1 MSCQVRKVIWD
12 LFLLC
17 PTPAAATSADVAA
30 IQALIQPLG
39 LFRKRAVAIQK
50 LSRDYLEKQVA
61 RATGEGAWASAMMYR
76 MHERVVG
83 LPCLRMPLMG
93 GCRVGPAIV

>member
-1 MSCQVRKVIWD
+1 MPCQVRKVIWD

-17 PTPAAATSADVAA
+17 PTPAAAASADVAA

-50 LSRDYLEKQVA
+50 LSRDYLGKQVA
-61 RATGEGAWASAMMYR
+61 RADGEGGGGDR
-76 MHERVVG
+76 RVVY
-83 LPCLRMPLMG
+83 LPW
-93 GCRVGPAIV
+93 RVGAGMPMHCPVL